1 MVALRAPERSRE
13 SPVRRA
19 ISLVP
24 SATDIVVAL
33 GAIESLVGIS
43 ADCDQP
49 DLAAPRPIVT
59 VPLIDPDRATSNPAG
74 VDAAV
79 KDRITAGG
87 LLYSLDVEQVLALAP
102 DLVFAQ
108 DECAVCALPASEV
121 VGVLASAGVR
131 CEVVSL
137 DPRSLDDVLA
147 TISTVARHLGIGEAG
162 TALEAACRARL
173 AALRAGPGTG
183 GASVRPRV
191 AVLDWVEPLYLA
203 GNWVPDVVWAAGGEP
218 VLAEAGGRSR
228 PIGLDALVATQP
240 DVIVVA
246 PCGLDLDAAIA
257 GGRALRRL
265 TQDSAELGR
274 ARFVAF
280 DGRVWFSRPGPG
292 LVDGAEA
299 LAAWLSVRR
308 PPGHVRTAEITEA
321 SDDR

>member
-1 MVALRAPERSRE
+1 M
-13 SPVRRA
+13 RRA

-49 DLAAPRPIVT
+49 DPAAPRPVVT
-59 VPLIDPDRATSNPAG
+59 TPMIDPGRAATDPAG

-79 KDRITAGG
+79 KDQLTIGG
-87 LLYSLDVEQVLALAP
+87 VLYSLDVELVLALAP

-121 VGVLASAGVR
+121 VGTLASAGVH

-137 DPRSLDDVLA
+137 DPHSLDDVLA
-147 TISTVARHLGIGEAG
+147 TISTVARHLGFGEVG
-162 TALEAACRARL
+162 TTLEAACRSRL
-173 AALRAGPGTG
+173 AALSAGP
-183 GASVRPRV
+183 AARCSADRPRV

-203 GNWVPDVVWAAGGEP
+203 GNWVPDVVRAAGGEP
-218 VLAEAGGRSR
+218 VLAQAGGRSR
-228 PIGLDALVATQP
+228 PIGLDALAAARP

-265 TQDSAELGR
+265 ARDWAELKR

-280 DGRVWFSRPGPG
+280 DGTVWFSRPGPG

-299 LAAWLSVRR
+299 LAAWLSARR
-308 PPGHVRTAEITEA
+308 PSGSVRTAEIREA